1 LAENIRNELNSD
13 FSHSNI
19 MELEDVNGQ
28 VHSAPQY
35 EYVYKS
41 PPPKVEREISIKS
54 NPKADKEIKI
64 DDITTEPENAH

>member
-1 LAENIRNELNSD
+1 
-13 FSHSNI
+13 